1 MFKNMPISGSM
12 SNARGAGAKRSGA
25 LAPRAGDARS
35 KLLRPSQA
43 VTKLDRRR
51 FRGTSPNSRLS
62 DGRQSAAAV
71 TISSHLQD
79 RDVSMSDSPSFV
91 GIDVAKDK
99 LDVFIDSTN
108 QFFTVENTSDGIAT
122 IREQL
127 ARLSVKLIVIE
138 HSGRYERRCAVDL
151 MDDGLPVALVNPRQT
166 RDFARSRN
174 WLAKNDRID
183 ARLLAEFAKANNPR
197 PSEKIPQNRAELD
210 ELVGRRRQLV
220 AMRASEKP
228 RLQQVSSK
236 SVRRSIEKVL
246 RQLDAQIQDLERAI
260 AKLIEND
267 DDWRGHVKLLQSV
280 PGIGPVVA
288 STLVAELPE
297 LGKVNRQEIAALA
310 GLAPYD
316 HDSGRFKGKRRC
328 FGGRWQV
335 RSVLYMAALAA
346 RQFNPIVR
354 ALSERLL
361 ARGKSFKVM
370 MVACMRKLL
379 TILNT
384 IAAAGTSWRNE
395 LVTNS

>member
-1 MFKNMPISGSM
+1 MFKNTPISGSM
-12 SNARGAGAKRSGA
+12 KGARGGGAKRSGA
-25 LAPRAGDARS
+25 PAPRAGDARS
-35 KLLRPSQA
+35 SVTWHLDA
-43 VTKLDRRR
+43 VSKQDRRR
-51 FRGTSPNSRLS
+51 LRGTSPNSRLS
-62 DGRQSAAAV
+62 DGRRNAAAD
-71 TISSHLQD
+71 TISSHSQD
-79 RDVSMSDSPSFV
+79 RDVSMNDSPSYV

-108 QFFTVENTSDGIAT
+108 EYFTVENTPDGVRT
-122 IREQL
+122 IHQ
-127 ARLSVKLIVIE
+127 RLCGLNVKLIVIE
-138 HSGRYERRCAVDL
+138 HSGRYERRCALDL
-151 MDDGLPVALVNPRQT
+151 MDAGLPVALVNPRQI

-183 ARLLAEFAKANNPR
+183 ARLNCEFGKANNPR
-197 PSEKIPQNRAELD
+197 ISERVPQNRAELD

-228 RLQQVSSK
+228 RLQQASSK
-236 SVRRSIEKVL
+236 SVRQSIEKVL
-246 RQLDAQIQDLERAI
+246 RQLDVQIQDLERKI

-267 DDWRGHVKLLQSV
+267 DDWRGQVQLLQSV
-280 PGIGPVVA
+280 PGVGPVMA

-310 GLAPYD
+310 GLAPFD
-316 HDSGRFKGKRRC
+316 HDSGKFRGTRSC
-328 FGGRWQV
+328 FGGRAQV
-335 RSVLYMAALAA
+335 RCTLYMAALSA
-346 RQFNPIVR
+346 RRFNPIVK

-384 IAAAGTSWRNE
+384 IATTGTTWRNE
-395 LVTNS
+395 LLQNS